1 MVMEVE
7 IVSKQLIKPTSST
20 PHHLTTHKR
29 SFLDQFV
36 PSSHYLPTAFFYVNQ
51 ETSIPP
57 ADIIASNSMRSQLLK
72 ESLSQTLTLFY
83 PFAGRIK
90 DHLSI
95 ACNDERAYY
104 VEARVNLPLCVFL
117 NLPDSSYVSQLRPES
132 KWTETSAG
140 GYIVMIQ
147 VTNFACGGISIG
159 VFLSCVIVDAPVAAT
174 FISSW
179 AALTRKCGEEPPCSN
194 FDASFVFPQSVA
206 YPREA
211 TFLGMVNPFVKK
223 GIWQSRRVIF
233 DASAIA
239 SLKAKTASSSVPYP
253 TRVEVV
259 SALLSKC
266 IMVASKAK
274 SDIQKSTLI
283 THAVNLCQRARPQI
297 PNYSM
302 GNFLCLAAVLV
313 TANETLDNL
322 VCHLRKAIRKID
334 IDLITTLQG
343 DGGWLKYCEYMKE
356 IGKAS
361 PGTNDKID
369 DFIMFSSWCNMGAY
383 EIDFGWGKPTW
394 VAYAPKTKQK
404 FEIVNMVFLMD
415 TKMGNGIL
423 GGAANGYA
431 RVEPRPTCVWHLGT
445 KSTEFNSEFICLRL
459 YLQNKQ

>member
-20 PHHLTTHKR
+20 PHHLTTHKL

-36 PSSHYLPTAFFYVNQ
+36 PSSYYLPTVFFYVNQ

-95 ACNDERAYY
+95 ACNDEGAYY

-117 NLPDSSYVSQLRPES
+117 NLPDSSYVSELLPES
-132 KWTETSAG
+132 NWTETSAG
-140 GYIVMIQ
+140 GYIAMIQ
-147 VTNFACGGISIG
+147 VTNFACGGIAIG
-159 VFLSCVIVDAPVAAT
+159 AFLSHVIVDAPAAAT

-179 AALTRKCGEEPPCSN
+179 AALTRKCGEEAPCPN

-211 TFLGMVNPFVKK
+211 TYLGMVNPFIKK
-223 GIWQSRRVIF
+223 GIWQSRRIVF

-266 IMVASKAK
+266 IMAASKAK

-283 THAVNLCQRARPQI
+283 THAVNLRQRARPQI

-302 GNFLCLAAVLV
+302 GNFVCLAAALV
-313 TANETLDNL
+313 TAKETQLDNL
-322 VCHLRKAIRKID
+322 VCRLRKAIRKID
-334 IDLITTLQG
+334 IDLITALQG
-343 DGGWLKYCEYMKE
+343 DGGWIKYCENMKE

-361 PGTNDKID
+361 LGTDDKID
-369 DFIMFSSWCNMGAY
+369 FIVFSSWCNMGFY

-394 VAYAPKTKQK
+394 VSYAPKSKSET
-404 FEIVNMVFLMD
+404 EMVNMVFLMD
-415 TKMGNGIL
+415 TKMGNGIEAWVFL
-423 GGAANGYA
+423 EEQHMVMLEQNQELLAFGIL
-431 RVEPRPTCVWHLGT
+431 EPSPLNLIV
-445 KSTEFNSEFICLRL
+445 S
-459 YLQNKQ
+459 

>member
-20 PHHLTTHKR
+20 PHHLTTHKL

-36 PSSHYLPTAFFYVNQ
+36 PSSYYLPTVFFYVNQ

-95 ACNDERAYY
+95 AF
-104 VEARVNLPLCVFL
+104 NLPLSAFL
-117 NLPDSSYVSQLRPES
+117 NLPDSSYVSQLLPQS
-132 KWTETSAG
+132 NCTEMSAG
-140 GYIVMIQ
+140 GYIAMIQ
-147 VTNFACGGISIG
+147 VTTFACGGIAIG
-159 VFLSCVIVDAPVAAT
+159 TFLSHVIVDAPAAAT
-174 FISSW
+174 FISNW
-179 AALTRKCGEEPPCSN
+179 AALTRKCGEEAPCPN

-206 YPREA
+206 YPRDA

-223 GIWQSRRVIF
+223 GIWQSRRIVF

-266 IMVASKAK
+266 IMAASKAK
-274 SDIQKSTLI
+274 SEIQKSTLI
-283 THAVNLCQRARPQI
+283 THAVNLRQRARPQI

-302 GNFLCLAAVLV
+302 GNFVCLAAALV
-313 TANETLDNL
+313 TAKETQLDNL
-322 VCHLRKAIRKID
+322 VCHLRKAIGKID
-334 IDLITTLQG
+334 IDLITALQG
-343 DGGWLKYCEYMKE
+343 DGGWIKYCENMKE

-369 DFIMFSSWCNMGAY
+369 FIVFSSWCNMGFY

-394 VAYAPKTKQK
+394 VSYAPQTKSDS
-404 FEIVNMVFLMD
+404 EMVNTILLMD
-415 TKMGNGIL
+415 TKMGNGIEAWVFL
-423 GGAANGYA
+423 DEQHMVMLEQNQELLAFGIL
-431 RVEPRPTCVWHLGT
+431 EPSPLNLM
-445 KSTEFNSEFICLRL
+445 S
-459 YLQNKQ
+459 

>member
-1 MVMEVE
+1 MVMEIE

-20 PHHLTTHKR
+20 PHHLTTHKL
-29 SFLDQFV
+29 SFLDQFA
-36 PSSHYLPTAFFYVNQ
+36 PSSHYLPTVFFYVNQ

-95 ACNDERAYY
+95 ACNDEGAYY
-104 VEARVNLPLCVFL
+104 VEARVNLPLSAFL
-117 NLPDSSYVSQLRPES
+117 NLPDSSYVSQLLHES
-132 KWTETSAG
+132 NWAETSAE
-140 GYIVMIQ
+140 GYITMIQ
-147 VTNFACGGISIG
+147 VTTFACGGIAIG
-159 VFLSCVIVDAPVAAT
+159 TFLSHAIADATAATT

-179 AALTRKCGEEPPCSN
+179 AALTRKCGEEAPCPN

-211 TFLGMVNPFVKK
+211 TFLGMLNPFVKK
-223 GIWQSRRVIF
+223 GIWQSRRIVF

-266 IMVASKAK
+266 IMAASKAK

-283 THAVNLCQRARPQI
+283 THAVNLRPRARPQI

-302 GNFLCLAAVLV
+302 GNFVCLADALV
-313 TANETLDNL
+313 TAETQLDKL
-322 VCHLRKAIRKID
+322 VFHLRKAIGKLD
-334 IDLITTLQG
+334 IDLITPLQG
-343 DGGWLKYCEYMKE
+343 DGGWIKFCEKMKE

-361 PGTNDKID
+361 PDTNDEI
-369 DFIMFSSWCNMGAY
+369 DFIGFSSWCNMGFY

-394 VAYAPKTKQK
+394 VSYAPKTKSDS
-404 FEIVNMVFLMD
+404 EMVNLILLMD
-415 TKMGNGIL
+415 TKMGNGIEAWVFL
-423 GGAANGYA
+423 DEQHMVKLEQNQELLAFGIL
-431 RVEPRPTCVWHLGT
+431 EPSPLNLM
-445 KSTEFNSEFICLRL
+445 S
-459 YLQNKQ
+459 

>member
-20 PHHLTTHKR
+20 PHHLTTHKL

-36 PSSHYLPTAFFYVNQ
+36 PSSHYLPTVFFYVNQ

-57 ADIIASNSMRSQLLK
+57 AASNSMRSQLLK

-95 ACNDERAYY
+95 ACNDEGAYY
-104 VEARVNLPLCVFL
+104 VEARVNLPLCAFL
-117 NLPDSSYVSQLRPES
+117 NLPDSSYVSQLLPQS
-132 KWTETSAG
+132 NWTEMSAG
-140 GYIVMIQ
+140 GYIAMIQ
-147 VTNFACGGISIG
+147 VTTFACGGIAIG
-159 VFLSCVIVDAPVAAT
+159 TFLSHVIVDAPAAAT
-174 FISSW
+174 FISYW
-179 AALTRKCGEEPPCSN
+179 AALTRKCGEEAPCPN

-223 GIWQSRRVIF
+223 GIWQSRRIVF

-266 IMVASKAK
+266 IMAASKAK

-283 THAVNLCQRARPQI
+283 THAVNLRQRARPQI

-302 GNFLCLAAVLV
+302 GNFVCLAAALV
-313 TANETLDNL
+313 TAKETELDNL

-334 IDLITTLQG
+334 IDLITALQG
-343 DGGWLKYCEYMKE
+343 DGGWLKYCECMK
-356 IGKAS
+356 
-361 PGTNDKID
+361 
-369 DFIMFSSWCNMGAY
+369 

-394 VAYAPKTKQK
+394 VSYAPKTKSDS
-404 FEIVNMVFLMD
+404 EIVNMIYLMD
-415 TKMGNGIL
+415 TKMGNGIEAWVFL
-423 GGAANGYA
+423 DEQHMVMLEQNQELLAFGIL
-431 RVEPRPTCVWHLGT
+431 EPSPL
-445 KSTEFNSEFICLRL
+445 N
-459 YLQNKQ
+459 

>member
-7 IVSKQLIKPTSST
+7 IVSKQLIKPTSSA

-29 SFLDQFV
+29 SFLDQLSFL
-36 PSSHYLPTAFFYVNQ
+36 HL
-51 ETSIPP
+51 
-57 ADIIASNSMRSQLLK
+57 IIFLRSQLLN

-83 PFAGRIK
+83 SFAGRIK

-95 ACNDERAYY
+95 VCNDEGANY

-117 NLPDSSYVSQLRPES
+117 NLPDSSYVSQLLPQS
-132 KWTETSAG
+132 NWTETSAG
-140 GYIVMIQ
+140 GYIAMIQ
-147 VTNFACGGISIG
+147 VTNFACGGIAIG
-159 VFLSCVIVDAPVAAT
+159 AFLSPVIVDAPAAAT

-179 AALTRKCGEEPPCSN
+179 ATLTRKCGEEAPCSN

-211 TFLGMVNPFVKK
+211 TFLGMLNPFVKK
-223 GIWQSRRVIF
+223 GIWQSRRIVF
-233 DASAIA
+233 DTSAIA

-266 IMVASKAK
+266 IMAASKAK

-283 THAVNLCQRARPQI
+283 THAVNLRQRARPQI

-302 GNFLCLAAVLV
+302 GNFVCLADALV
-313 TANETLDNL
+313 TAKETY
-322 VCHLRKAIRKID
+322 V
-334 IDLITTLQG
+334 
-343 DGGWLKYCEYMKE
+343 KE

-361 PGTNDKID
+361 PGLNDKID

-394 VAYAPKTKQK
+394 VAYAPKTK
-404 FEIVNMVFLMD
+404 
-415 TKMGNGIL
+415 
-423 GGAANGYA
+423 
-431 RVEPRPTCVWHLGT
+431 
-445 KSTEFNSEFICLRL
+445 
-459 YLQNKQ
+459 